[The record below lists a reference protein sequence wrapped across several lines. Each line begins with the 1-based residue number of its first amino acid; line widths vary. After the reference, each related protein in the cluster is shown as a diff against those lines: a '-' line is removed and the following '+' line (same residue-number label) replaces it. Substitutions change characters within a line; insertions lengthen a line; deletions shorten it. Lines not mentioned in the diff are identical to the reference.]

1 MTGSEFAPRFYFGA
15 PQRSHV
21 VPAKVGTHR
30 QMTKIAALAVLAR
43 PPKHRFP
50 RTRERRVEREVV
62 VRSGMERQVARII
75 VSHGDAVEQEVELT
89 KPRMTIGRHP
99 SNDIVIAHRAVSG
112 QHAAITVSDSD
123 IQVEDLGS
131 TNGTFVNGQR
141 IARQTLTDRDVIKV
155 ALHTISYVVG
165 LPPVAAPLAS
175 IEVLNGPNQ
184 GKKLV
189 LSKPL
194 TTLGSPGV
202 LVVVLGR
209 QEERYFIRHVSGDA
223 TPLVNGSVI
232 EGGQQFLAHGDRID
246 LAGTHMQFSVT
257 E

>member
-1 MTGSEFAPRFYFGA
+1 M
-15 PQRSHV
+15 
-21 VPAKVGTHR
+21 
-30 QMTKIAALAVLAR
+30 
-43 PPKHRFP
+43 
-50 RTRERRVEREVV
+50 
-62 VRSGMERQVARII
+62 ARII
-75 VSHGDAVEQEVELT
+75 VSHGDTVEQEVEVT

-99 SNDIVIAHRAVSG
+99 SNDIVIAHPAVSG
-112 QHAAITVSDSD
+112 QHAAITVSAND
-123 IQVEDLGS
+123 IELEDLGS

-141 IARQTLTDRDVIKV
+141 IARQTLMDRDVIKV

-165 LPPVAAPLAS
+165 LPAVPAPFAS

-209 QEERYFIRHVSGDA
+209 QDERYFIRHVSGEA
-223 TPLVNGSVI
+223 TPLVNGSAI
-232 EGGQQFLAHGDRID
+232 DGGQQFLAHGDRID
-246 LAGTHMQFSVT
+246 LAGTHMQFFVT
-257 E
+257 G